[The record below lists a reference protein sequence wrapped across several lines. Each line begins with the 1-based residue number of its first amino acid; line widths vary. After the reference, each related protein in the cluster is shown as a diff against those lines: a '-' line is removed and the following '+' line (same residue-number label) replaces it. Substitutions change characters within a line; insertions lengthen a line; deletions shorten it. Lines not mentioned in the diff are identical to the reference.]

1 MAIVFHCECG
11 RPLRASPE
19 TAGKKTKCPGCGH
32 VLTIPSAQAKPT
44 GPALEIEEDPFAP
57 SLDWST
63 LNVLKAA
70 PKDPDSESSLSTATA
85 TVSTIKIDA
94 AQADEAH
101 AEDIPRTE
109 DGTKQYRVLGHKEQ
123 GVVGKFTPGR
133 LEEVLNAHARNGWSL
148 KAAVVIDMPGHSGH
162 HDELV
167 LILER

>member
-1 MAIVFHCECG
+1 MAIVFQCECG
-11 RPLRASPE
+11 RPLRANPE
-19 TAGKKTKCPGCGH
+19 TAGKKTKCPGCGQ
-32 VLTIPSAQAKPT
+32 VLTIPGGPAKP
-44 GPALEIEEDPFAP
+44 AVVAVEEDPFAP

-70 PKDPDSESSLSTATA
+70 VRDTDSEPSASTA
-85 TVSTIKIDA
+85 TVSAIRIDA
-94 AQADEAH
+94 AQADAAH

-109 DGTKQYRVLGHKEQ
+109 DGSRQYRVLGHKEQ
-123 GVVGKFTPGR
+123 GIVGKFTPAR
-133 LEEVLNAHARNGWSL
+133 LEEVLNAHARKGWSL

>member
-32 VLTIPSAQAKPT
+32 ILTIPGAPAKPAVET
-44 GPALEIEEDPFAP
+44 VADEEDPFAP

-63 LNVLKAA
+63 LEV
-70 PKDPDSESSLSTATA
+70 PKGARRDTDAEPSSSA
-85 TVSTIKIDA
+85 IKIDA

-101 AEDIPRTE
+101 ADELPPTE
-109 DGTKQYRVLGHKEQ
+109 DGSKQYRVLGHKEQ

-133 LEEVLNAHARNGWSL
+133 LEEVLNAHARKGWSL

-162 HDELV
+162 HDEMI